1 MIFDGESDR
10 ERERDWKEYGS
21 WLDVPFDAFHQ
32 IHFGKMV
39 PGYHGDLFDLM
50 NQVQVFLSI
59 SIEDK

>member
-1 MIFDGESDR
+1 MIFNDERD
-10 ERERDWKEYGS
+10 RERDWKEYAS

-39 PGYHGDLFDLM
+39 HGYHGDLFDLM